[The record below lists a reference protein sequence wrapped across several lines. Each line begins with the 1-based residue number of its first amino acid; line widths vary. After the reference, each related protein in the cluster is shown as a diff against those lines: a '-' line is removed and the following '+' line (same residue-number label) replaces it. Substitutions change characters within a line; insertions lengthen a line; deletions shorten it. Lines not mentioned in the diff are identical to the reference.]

1 MGMKKCEECG
11 QEYSDK
17 AEKCPHCGAPN
28 STVPKKKSKF
38 KIGCLSVVGI
48 LIACCVIGSCMSS
61 GGKDQ
66 SASSGT
72 TTSSSSTSSKSSGQK
87 EIVYEDANADDMVTA
102 INENSLS
109 ASDAYKGK
117 DLKITGAKLTK
128 IDNDGKFI
136 VIHGN
141 VRYNNSFYA
150 PFSLSLQSDDVK
162 EQIKALKVGNHV
174 TVWCHITKVGD
185 DVAYKGVLKKIEAVK

>member
-28 STVPKKKSKF
+28 STVPKKKGKF
-38 KIGCLSVVGI
+38 KIGCLAVVGI
-48 LIACCVIGSCMSS
+48 LIACGVIGSCMSS
-61 GGKDQ
+61 GGKNH

-72 TTSSSSTSSKSSGQK
+72 SASSSSASSKSSGQK
-87 EIVYEDANADDMVTA
+87 EIVYEDANIDNMIKS
-102 INENSLS
+102 INENALS

-117 DLKITGAKLTK
+117 DLKITGASLSD
-128 IDNDGKFI
+128 IDSDGKYI
-136 VIHGN
+136 SIRGN
-141 VRYNNSFYA
+141 VRFSGIGSFH
-150 PFSLSLQSDDVK
+150 LSLKNDDVK
-162 EQIKALKVGNHV
+162 EQVKALKLGSEV

-185 DVAYKGVLKKIEAVK
+185 TLGYNAVLKKIEAAK